1 MRLFVGFSNIV
12 MTFSVQISQN
22 IFVGRK
28 ATLFDK
34 LHSRPEKAVRKLNS
48 IQARRKSFHVYILSI

>member
-1 MRLFVGFSNIV
+1 MRLFDGFSNIV

-22 IFVGRK
+22 NFGMKSNTV
-28 ATLFDK
+28 DK
-34 LHSRPEKAVRKLNS
+34 LHSTLEKAMRKLNS